1 MLSMP
6 SDADRGFGFAC
17 ASRHVHFRGQGAR
30 RASLI
35 RQAATAAR
43 RGFRFR
49 SSGLCS
55 YNLKTHILVAGI
67 RAQRAVHNKTAQARG
82 LNDHTTND
90 RSERAGGRFT
100 STHLRTI

>member
-1 MLSMP
+1 MLIAVLALPAPAAMCIFAAKARDGLRLYGRRRP
-6 SDADRGFGFAC
+6 LRAGGFG
-17 ASRHVHFRGQGAR
+17 
-30 RASLI
+30 
-35 RQAATAAR
+35 
-43 RGFRFR
+43 
-49 SSGLCS
+49 S